1 MVFIT
6 ANALPTSGI
15 RLNPQSEVLSPV
27 SVKDNSIVFNPHEM
41 EMNKYY
47 LAELNG
53 SPYLYRRVSSGEVEV
68 YGLAD

>member
-6 ANALPTSGI
+6 ANALPTSGVV
-15 RLNPQSEVLSPV
+15 LNPQSEVNSPV
-27 SVKDNSIVFNPHEM
+27 GVKDNSIVFNPREM
-41 EMNKYY
+41 ETNKYY

-53 SPYLYRRVSSGEVEV
+53 VPYLYRHVSSGEVEV

>member
-6 ANALPTSGI
+6 ANALPTS
-15 RLNPQSEVLSPV
+15 RVALNPQSEVSSPV
-27 SVKDNSIVFNPHEM
+27 GVKDNSIVFNPQEM
-41 EMNKYY
+41 EINKYY

-53 SPYLYRRVSSGEVEV
+53 VPYLYRRVNFGEVEV